1 MFTEKNGIEG
11 LLVGKRIIVFD
22 QEANKVAIIKAK
34 EYTWKVAKG
43 NG

>member
-1 MFTEKNGIEG
+1 MFTEKNGIEV

-34 EYTWKVAKG
+34 EYTWEVTKG